1 MMGLGGVLA
10 LVGKGWHRR
19 LLCSG
24 VLLTVLALGAFIL
37 LCTLRGVVAGMP
49 PLGFWLV
56 VTLPHGLGL
65 MATLTGGI
73 FWTIES
79 LPGAHAMIMPPSHG
93 FYGAP
98 RVFVELRRFLAWNR
112 STGCR
117 QSTPVSPAP
126 VAPWRYLIP
135 GLAPSLDPEAKPA
148 RRIRGF

>member
-65 MATLTGGI
+65 IATLTGGI

-79 LPGAHAMIMPPSHG
+79 LPGARAMIMPPSHG

-98 RVFVELRRFLAWNR
+98 RVFVELTTVPGMEPVRLAAAKV
-112 STGCR
+112 SPT
-117 QSTPVSPAP
+117 SPAP
-126 VAPWRYLIP
+126 ELTGAVNSRSRPVP
-135 GLAPSLDPEAKPA
+135 
-148 RRIRGF
+148 